1 MSTGRRFT
9 FDDPG
14 FRSEVAHGGHGRIR
28 TSRVFRGGE
37 VSHCHF
43 VDLTVV
49 PAGSEIG
56 GHTHEHDN
64 HELYVI
70 VSGRGRM
77 ELDGAIFDV
86 GPGDVVMNQPGGTH
100 GLKNVSD
107 ADLRIVVVEVGVK
120 AEPR

>member
-1 MSTGRRFT
+1 MSKGQRFS

-14 FRSEVAHGGHGRIR
+14 FRSEVAHGGPGRIR

-49 PAGSEIG
+49 PAGSQIG
-56 GHTHEHDN
+56 SHTHEHDN

-77 ELDGAIFDV
+77 ELDGEIFDV

-100 GLKNVSD
+100 GLKNVSG

-120 AEPR
+120 VEPR

>member
-1 MSTGRRFT
+1 MSTGRRFS

-14 FRSEVAHGGHGRIR
+14 FRSEIAHGGRGRIR
-28 TSRVFRGGE
+28 TSRV
-37 VSHCHF
+37 

-77 ELDGAIFDV
+77 ELDGRIFDV

-100 GLKNVSD
+100 GLMIVSD

-120 AEPR
+120 GEPR

>member
-1 MSTGRRFT
+1 MSTGQRFS

-14 FRSEVAHGGHGRIR
+14 FRSEVAHGGRGRIR

-43 VDLTVV
+43 LDLTIV

-56 GHTHEHDN
+56 RHTHEHDN

-70 VSGRGRM
+70 VSGQGRM
-77 ELDGAIFDV
+77 ELDGEVFDV
-86 GPGDVVMNQPGGTH
+86 GPGDVVMNEPGGTH

-107 ADLRIVVVEVGVK
+107 ADLRIVVVEVGAKV
-120 AEPR
+120 EPR

>member
-1 MSTGRRFT
+1 MSKGQCFS
-9 FDDPG
+9 FDGPG
-14 FRSEVAHGGHGRIR
+14 FRSEVAHGGPGRIR

-70 VSGRGRM
+70 VSGCGRM
-77 ELDGAIFDV
+77 ELDGEIFDV
-86 GPGDVVMNQPGGTH
+86 GAGDVIMNQPGGTH

-107 ADLRIVVVEVGVK
+107 ADLRIVVVEVGAKV
-120 AEPR
+120 EPR